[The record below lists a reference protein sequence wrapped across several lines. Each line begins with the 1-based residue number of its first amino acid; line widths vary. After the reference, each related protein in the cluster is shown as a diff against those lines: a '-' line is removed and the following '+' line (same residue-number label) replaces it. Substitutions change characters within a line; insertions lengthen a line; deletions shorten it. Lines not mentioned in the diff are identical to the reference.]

1 MKCPTG
7 IIRYHFI
14 LFGKSLC
21 SKKVQGMMEVQG
33 NSCSNG
39 TRTFIEAFIEA
50 FTKYHQ
56 PCHANQFTLQNARFI
71 QIQFNTGQ
79 SM

>member
-1 MKCPTG
+1 
-7 IIRYHFI
+7 
-14 LFGKSLC
+14 
-21 SKKVQGMMEVQG
+21 MMEVQG